1 MKSSMTDFRKGLHTV
16 FAAVILSFLGCLA
29 VYAQTPVDWGKTKR
43 RRRVVYGER
52 PWKKRIL

>member
-16 FAAVILSFLGCLA
+16 FAAVILSFLGVSGSICADSRRL
-29 VYAQTPVDWGKTKR
+29 GKTKR